1 MQFNHTCDIVLEMF
15 TEKQYTRGYQDAIN
29 AHVGQKPTRACVV
42 FVFLTCQ
49 PQIKLILSYHIM
61 DNNWLQ

>member
-1 MQFNHTCDIVLEMF
+1 MF
-15 TEKQYTRGYQDAIN
+15 TKKQYTRGYQDAIN